1 MASFAKIG
9 LNNKVIEVLSVHNNE
24 LKDSNG
30 VEQENIGIDFL
41 TKLTGWAIWK
51 QTSYNTIGGEHRL
64 GGTPFRK
71 NHAGIGHTYDEDR
84 DAFIPPKPTQYPSWV
99 LNETTCQWEPPIAKP
114 DDETETKRYGWN
126 ESTQQWDVYTHTYV
140 YNEETQQWDIDNS

>member
-24 LKDSNG
+24 ILDANG

-51 QTSYNTIGGEHRL
+51 QTSYNTSGGVHKL
-64 GGTPFRK
+64 GGTPLRK
-71 NHAGIGHTYDEDR
+71 NHAGIGYTYDEDR
-84 DAFIPPKPTQYPSWV
+84 NAFIEPKPFNSWI
-99 LNETTCQWEPPIAKP
+99 LNETTCQWEAPIALP
-114 DDETETKRYGWN
+114 DIEN
-126 ESTQQWDVYTHTYV
+126 TY
-140 YNEETQQWDIDNS
+140 YWNEETQQWDLND

>member
-24 LKDSNG
+24 ILDANG

-51 QTSYNTIGGEHRL
+51 QTSYNTSGGVHKL
-64 GGTPFRK
+64 GGTPLRK
-71 NHAGIGHTYDEDR
+71 NHAAIGYTYDEDR
-84 DAFIPPKPTQYPSWV
+84 NAFIEPKPFNSWI
-99 LNETTCQWEPPIAKP
+99 LNETTCKWEAPIALP
-114 DDETETKRYGWN
+114 DREN
-126 ESTQQWDVYTHTYV
+126 TY
-140 YNEETQQWDIDNS
+140 YWNEETQQWDIDNS

>member
-51 QTSYNTIGGEHRL
+51 QTSYNTLAGEHLL

-71 NHAGIGHTYDEDR
+71 NHAGIGYTYDEDK
-84 DAFIPPKPTQYPSWV
+84 DAFIPPKPTQYSSWV
-99 LNETTCQWEPPIAKP
+99 LNETTCQ
-114 DDETETKRYGWN
+114 
-126 ESTQQWDVYTHTYV
+126 
-140 YNEETQQWDIDNS
+140 